1 LVVNYQLLSGD
12 RLDLAGIFEW
22 KNSPL
27 VKSKV
32 ENNYQK
38 TIG

>member
-12 RLDLAGIFEW
+12 RLDLAGNSES

-32 ENNYQK
+32 ENTYRK
-38 TIG
+38 IAG